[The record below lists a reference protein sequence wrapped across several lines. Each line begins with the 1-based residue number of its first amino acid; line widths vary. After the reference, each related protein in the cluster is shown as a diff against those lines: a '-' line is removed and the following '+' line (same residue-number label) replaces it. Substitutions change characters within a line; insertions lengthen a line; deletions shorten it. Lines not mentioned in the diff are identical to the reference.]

1 VTGVQTCALPIF
13 ALLII
18 SAVAYRGLSTQQ
30 AVIEEI
36 DHLRF
41 QQYKTVL
48 ETSTASQAAMVGAY
62 AMGAR
67 ILESNGEA
75 LSEELESYLED
86 MQASLDD
93 MHAGLALLTRETR
106 LGEEEKTLV

>member
-1 VTGVQTCALPIF
+1 MPFLRSLSIGAKLLILPTSF
-13 ALLII
+13 VLALLII

-36 DHLRF
+36 DQVRF

-62 AMGAR
+62 AMGCASSSPTAR
-67 ILESNGEA
+67 LTPRNWSPISRICRT
-75 LSEELESYLED
+75 
-86 MQASLDD
+86 AS
-93 MHAGLALLTRETR
+93 TT
-106 LGEEEKTLV
+106 